1 MCEPARTHQQNRD
14 HTLLPAG
21 FEILPRPSMKKKNN
35 RKTNLWSSDLKPLA
49 LFGAQINFSITEGV
63 LGEGSA
69 GQQLCWHRLPVAQG
83 WWDGRWKRDLGGC
96 WWWDL
101 STGVKAKPN
110 LNCFAVSLSLVC
122 SNGES
127 FPIPARR
134 EAGHQKEGFF
144 QHPELL
150 GGMLALAGRL

>member
-21 FEILPRPSMKKKNN
+21 FEILPRPSMKRKK
-35 RKTNLWSSDLKPLA
+35 TLWSSDLKPLA

-83 WWDGRWKRDLGGC
+83 WGDGRWKRGRWMGGC

-110 LNCFAVSLSLVC
+110 LSCFAVSLSLVY

-127 FPIPARR
+127 FLIPARR